1 MNDRDFEAAK
11 AAFEHNS
18 SQFRALNL
26 QMNGVPTTSIT
37 LTGGLWFAAGV
48 TETLAND
55 VRFTLLILAGLANIA
70 LVMISFR
77 IRDVMQSY
85 LEKIKD
91 FCPEHFAPGRPTKPF
106 MGSFGN
112 YSMIS
117 LYAIFMIVSSLIS
130 FFSAF
135 FLYWS
140 FTGIQPYIAIGVPL
154 TIALM
159 ASVPLWWSASSKND
173 NEKSIK

>member
-1 MNDRDFEAAK
+1 MCDKKFETEK

-18 SQFRALNL
+18 SQFRALNS
-26 QMNGVPTTSIT
+26 QMNGVPMTSIT

-55 VRFTLLILAGLANIA
+55 IRFTLLVLAGLANIA
-70 LVMISFR
+70 LVLISYR

-85 LEKIKD
+85 LEKIEK
-91 FCPEHFAPGRPTKPF
+91 FCPEHFAPGRPTNPLL
-106 MGSFGN
+106 GSFGN

-140 FTGIQPYIAIGVPL
+140 FDGIQPYVAIGVPL
-154 TIALM
+154 VILGM
-159 ASVPLWWSASSKND
+159 ASIPLWWGSSPNND
-173 NEKSIK
+173 QKENT